1 MVFSLE
7 FTMPAWTALL
17 AVWLLSEKLTPSR
30 IGVVILGFV
39 GVLVILRPGIATI
52 NPAAFLALG
61 AGLGFAI
68 VMIATK
74 KLTNTESTFAII
86 FWMSVIHL
94 PLSVIGSLLAGN
106 PSAFLH
112 MHLTAILPI
121 IGVGIGGTSSHYCLS
136 NAFRAGD
143 ATLVVPLDFMR
154 IPLIAVVGWA
164 FYDESLDTFVFLG
177 ALVIVVGVLW
187 NLQSEARTRP
197 LPPLVAE

>member
-1 MVFSLE
+1 
-7 FTMPAWTALL
+7 
-17 AVWLLSEKLTPSR
+17 
-30 IGVVILGFV
+30 VVILGFV

-86 FWMSVIHL
+86 FWMSVIQL

-187 NLQSEARTRP
+187 NLQSEPRTRP